1 VADTTPPVT
10 VTVARQVAP
19 GRETEFED
27 WAGRL
32 TAEASR
38 FAGFLGAGLLRPG
51 HAGDPWHVVYRFDTP
66 GHLAAWEQSP
76 VRATM
81 LAAGERVMQTTG
93 THRVSGL
100 ETWFEMPGRTAPAPP
115 RWKMF
120 AVSVLGMYPLQLA
133 AYALLVVTAAGWPAA
148 ARLAVS
154 VPLVAASMA
163 WLVMPRLARMFAG
176 WLYPRR

>member
-1 VADTTPPVT
+1 MADTTPPVT

-19 GRETEFED
+19 GREIEFED

-51 HAGDPWHVVYRFDTP
+51 HAGDPWHVVYRFDAP
-66 GHLAAWEQSP
+66 GHLAAWEDSP
-76 VRATM
+76 VRAT
-81 LAAGERVMQTTG
+81 
-93 THRVSGL
+93 
-100 ETWFEMPGRTAPAPP
+100 
-115 RWKMF
+115 
-120 AVSVLGMYPLQLA
+120 VLGMYPLQLA
-133 AYALLVVTAAGWPAA
+133 AYALLAATAAGWPAA

-163 WLVMPRLARMFAG
+163 WLVMPRLARMLTG